1 MPTANLSSFKIATWN
16 INSINVRIEHLLN
29 VLKDYDLDVLA
40 IQETKS
46 PDNQF
51 PIDALA
57 NAGYHTVFSGQKSYN
72 GTCIISKQPA
82 KNASTVLFGMET
94 DPQRRF
100 ICAEFDDGKGNA
112 KDNNILVIDC
122 YVPNGSEVG
131 DPKYDYKLRWLAAL
145 NQHIEKVSKTHKHI
159 VLLGDF
165 NIAPEDKDV
174 YDPAE
179 WQDKI
184 LCSPAERQAL
194 ADIQAHGLTDLF
206 RQFNDNGEEYSWW
219 DYRAGG
225 FQRNNGMRIDLILTS
240 AAMSEK
246 ATACTIEKAPRG
258 WERPSDHTP
267 VIATFNLSE

>member
-1 MPTANLSSFKIATWN
+1 MPNLAKTAPFKIASWN

-57 NAGYHTVFSGQKSYN
+57 KAGYHTVFSGQKSYN
-72 GTCIISKQPA
+72 GTCIISKQPPT
-82 KNASTVLFGMET
+82 NSSTVLLGMET

-100 ICAEFDDGKGNA
+100 LAAEYKG
-112 KDNNILVIDC
+112 ILVIDC

-131 DPKYDYKLRWLAAL
+131 DPKYDYKLRWLKNL
-145 NQHIEKVSKTHKHI
+145 NNYIEKVSQTHPQI

-165 NIAPEDKDV
+165 NIAPTDADV
-174 YDPAE
+174 YDPLE

-184 LCSPAERQAL
+184 LCSKPERTAL
-194 ADIQAHGLTDLF
+194 AKIQAHGLTDLF
-206 RQFNDNGEEYSWW
+206 RHFNQNENEYSWW
-219 DYRAGG
+219 DYRAGA

-240 AAMSEK
+240 QAITDK
-246 ATACTIEKAPRG
+246 AIDCTIEKAPRG

-267 VIATFNLSE
+267 VIATFDLDK

>member
-1 MPTANLSSFKIATWN
+1 MSNTSKTAPAKITPFKIASWN
-16 INSINVRIEHLLN
+16 INSINVRLEQLLT
-29 VLKDYDLDVLA
+29 VLKEYDLDVLA

-57 NAGYHTVFSGQKSYN
+57 KAGYHTIFSGQKSYN

-82 KNASTVLFGMET
+82 TKASTVLLGMET

-100 ICAEFDDGKGNA
+100 ICAEYNGV
-112 KDNNILVIDC
+112 LVINC

-131 DPKYDYKLRWLAAL
+131 DPKYDYKLHWLTQL
-145 NQHIEKVSKTHKHI
+145 NKHMEKVMQQTDKV
-159 VLLGDF
+159 VLVGDF
-165 NIAPEDKDV
+165 NIVPTDKDI
-174 YDPAE
+174 YDPVE
-179 WQDKI
+179 WRDKI
-184 LCSPAERQAL
+184 LCSVPEREAL
-194 ADIQAHGLTDLF
+194 SAIQAQGLTDLF
-206 RQFNDNGEEYSWW
+206 RQFSDADKQYSWW

-240 AAMSEK
+240 AAMTAL
-246 ATACTIEKAPRG
+246 ATDCTIEKTPRG

-267 VIATFNLSE
+267 VIATFDL